1 MPLALHFAACGFT
14 VPNMALVDN
23 IAVPGVHIDGEAR
36 GDLGNPVLEVFAIGF
51 IQRFGDHKVGSLA

>member
-1 MPLALHFAACGFT
+1 
-14 VPNMALVDN
+14 MALVDN